1 MAIRD
6 SGDEE
11 EDAVDIIVCN
21 EDKAESGRV
30 KKAMDAYPAALV
42 VSSEFI
48 KRFLSSPGDDLNAY
62 TLFET
67 TANEKVED
75 ALIKRRLG
83 GPHAV
88 SLGAEMHKKRKF
100 HQFPAGNK
108 VSSNK
113 KAKAKALPILS
124 MSKNKK
130 PGAAAAKKK
139 NAPTRALAAKRFPV
153 EQLQQQTRGGRRAT
167 RALGTIN

>member
-1 MAIRD
+1 
-6 SGDEE
+6 
-11 EDAVDIIVCN
+11 
-21 EDKAESGRV
+21 
-30 KKAMDAYPAALV
+30 
-42 VSSEFI
+42 
-48 KRFLSSPGDDLNAY
+48 LNAY

-75 ALIKRRLG
+75 SLIKRRLG

-108 VSSNK
+108 VGSNK

>member
-1 MAIRD
+1 MKKKTP
-6 SGDEE
+6 S
-11 EDAVDIIVCN
+11 DIIVCN

-75 ALIKRRLG
+75 SLIKRRLG

-88 SLGAEMHKKRKF
+88 SLGSEMHKKRKF
-100 HQFPAGNK
+100 HQFPAGNT
-108 VSSNK
+108 VYSNK

-130 PGAAAAKKK
+130 PAAAAAKKK

-153 EQLQQQTRGGRRAT
+153 EQLQQQTRGVRRAT